1 MQGRRIVAWPAM
13 LLLWPALSFGQQSA
27 SGKDAFADLL
37 HRGFDLHQRAEYAQA
52 LPLLQQAWKLD
63 PHDYFVNLL
72 LGIDLLRT
80 GNAQK
85 AIPFL
90 SAASRARP
98 NEDFPYEYLGE
109 AQGHLS
115 HNAEAATA
123 FMKAVEMTHGQ
134 PDAIESW
141 AGFSLERFRQLA
153 GQLRSSQTGLAAEYR
168 LQARSY
174 PEADSKRRQLLQ
186 QSAALDPEAPGIWS
200 ELATADLKAGDKD
213 QAQQDGSRAQ
223 AGKNDPLL
231 TREAALAESGQCG
244 AAIPVLERSLAGTPQ
259 PVYARF
265 LLSWCYSQE
274 AGKVDAQIRQSGG
287 NLAVAHL
294 IRGDVLFRMQG
305 DTAGAIAEYQA
316 ALANR
321 MNDPKLLERLA
332 EAQVAAGSLGAAG
345 SNAEAA
351 LQLDPHRYSARQ
363 TLARIAMEQ
372 GRYADALPQLT
383 VLAEQD
389 PHDQG
394 TQISLATTLAQLD
407 KPAEALAH
415 LQPLIDSGY
424 PDQKGNLH
432 SLLGALLRKTGH
444 PEESAKAF
452 AAARQLSTAYQQS
465 THRDQD

>member
-1 MQGRRIVAWPAM
+1 MATNRPGRDVTKKMVIWLAM
-13 LLLWPALSFGQQSA
+13 LLLWPALSFGTDEA
-27 SGKDAFADLL
+27 RFADLL
-37 HRGFDLHQRAEYAQA
+37 HRGFDFHQRADYAQA
-52 LPLLQQAWKLD
+52 LPLLHQAWKLE

-80 GNAQK
+80 GEAQK
-85 AIPFL
+85 AVPFL
-90 SAASRARP
+90 AAASHVRP
-98 NEDFPYEYLGE
+98 TEDFPYEYLGE
-109 AQGHLS
+109 VQSQLGHF
-115 HNAEAATA
+115 AEAATA
-123 FMKAVEMTHGQ
+123 FMKAVAVTHGQ

-174 PEADSKRRQLLQ
+174 AEGDTKRRQLLQ
-186 QSAALDPEAPGIWS
+186 QAASLDPEAPGIWS
-200 ELATADLKAGDKD
+200 ELATADAKAGDTD
-213 QAQQDGSRAQ
+213 QAQQDSSRALT
-223 AGKNDPLL
+223 A
-231 TREAALAESGQCG
+231 TRETSLTSSEQCG
-244 AAIPVLERSLAGTPQ
+244 AAIPVLERSLASHAQ
-259 PVYARF
+259 PVYTRF
-265 LLSWCYSQE
+265 LLSWCYSEE
-274 AGKVDAQIRQSGG
+274 AGKVDEQIRQSGG

-305 DTAGAIAEYQA
+305 DTTGAIGEYQA

-321 MNDPKLLERLA
+321 RNDPKVLERLA
-332 EAQVAAGSLGAAG
+332 EAQVAEGDLAEAA

-351 LQLDPHRYSARQ
+351 LQIDPHRYSARQ

-389 PHDQG
+389 RHDQG

-407 KPAEALAH
+407 RPGEALEH
-415 LQPLIDSGY
+415 LQPVIDSGY

-444 PEESAKAF
+444 PDAAAKAF
-452 AAARQLSTAYQQS
+452 AAAHQLSAAYQQS
-465 THRDQD
+465 PHRDQD